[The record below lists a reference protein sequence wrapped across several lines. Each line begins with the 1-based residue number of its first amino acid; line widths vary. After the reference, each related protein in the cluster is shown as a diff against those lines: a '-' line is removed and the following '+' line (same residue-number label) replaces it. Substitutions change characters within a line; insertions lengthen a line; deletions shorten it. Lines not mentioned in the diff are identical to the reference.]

1 MPSLQKAESIWKGLA
16 LEEGVHGRT
25 VDEMPIDK
33 RCGRESHV
41 DIWGERVLGK
51 RKTKSRTG
59 RQKLSGHV
67 IGT

>member
-33 RCGRESHV
+33 KCGRESHV
-41 DIWGERVLGK
+41 DIWGNMFWVKGKQNQGQEGRNFLGMF
-51 RKTKSRTG
+51 
-59 RQKLSGHV
+59 
-67 IGT
+67 